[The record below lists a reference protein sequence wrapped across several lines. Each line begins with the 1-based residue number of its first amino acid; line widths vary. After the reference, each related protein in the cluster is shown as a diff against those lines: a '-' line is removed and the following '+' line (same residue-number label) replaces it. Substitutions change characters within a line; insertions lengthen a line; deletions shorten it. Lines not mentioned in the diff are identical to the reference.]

1 MRAAIRVARAY
12 WPEAVF
18 VLLTLFGLLEVWFSD
33 ELEGPVVALTLF
45 TLAWGA
51 ALLCRRLDP
60 YAASLAALLIIFVE
74 AMIWPRSVTQSAAAF
89 FAGMIAIGMIGAL
102 GPGRRRVVG
111 GAVGLAVVTAV
122 TLRDPMGSPA
132 DLLSVV
138 PLSALSWVIGYV
150 VYNHRRRTAE
160 LVERAA
166 RLEREQATEA
176 RAAVAE
182 ERARIAREMHD
193 VVAHS
198 LSVMVVQ
205 AEAAEAMLEVD
216 PERAH
221 RPLAAVQ
228 DTGRAALTDLR
239 RMLGALR
246 QGDAD
251 GPDMAPQPGLAGLE
265 ALADHVRDAGLP
277 VDLRVEGDPRP
288 LPPGIDLSAYRI
300 VQEGLTNV
308 LKHAG
313 PARAEVV
320 VSYGPGEIALRV
332 TDDGVGPP
340 GDGRNGGHGLV
351 GMRER
356 VAVYGGELTA
366 GPRLAP
372 ARGFAL
378 SARLPLEPGV
388 RA

>member
-1 MRAAIRVARAY
+1 MRSLLRLGRAY
-12 WPEAVF
+12 WPDAAL
-18 VLLTLFGLLEVWFSD
+18 VLLTLFGLLEVWLSD
-33 ELEGPVVALTLF
+33 EVEGPLLGLTLV

-51 ALLCRRLDP
+51 ALLCRRIDP
-60 YAASLAALLIIFVE
+60 YLASLAALAIILAE
-74 AMIWPRSVTQSAAAF
+74 ALIWPRSVTQSAATF
-89 FAGMIAIGMIGAL
+89 FAGMIAIGIIGAL
-102 GPGRRRVVG
+102 GPGRRRVIG
-111 GAVGLAVVTAV
+111 GALGLAIVTLV
-122 TLRDPMGSPA
+122 TLRDPMGSA
-132 DLLSVV
+132 TDLLSVV
-138 PLSALSWVIGYV
+138 PVAALSWVIGYV
-150 VYNHRRRTAE
+150 YDNHRRRTAE

-221 RPLAAVQ
+221 RPLSAVQ

-246 QGDAD
+246 EAD
-251 GPDMAPQPGLAGLE
+251 DGGPSLAPQPGLAGLD
-265 ALADHVRDAGLP
+265 ALAQHVRDAGLP
-277 VDLRVEGDPRP
+277 VDVRIEGDPRP
-288 LPPGIDLSAYRI
+288 LPPGIDLSAFRI

-320 VSYGPGEIALRV
+320 VRYAPDEIALTV
-332 TDDGVGPP
+332 SDDGAGAQR
-340 GDGRNGGHGLV
+340 DRQNGGHGLM

-356 VAVYGGELTA
+356 VAVYGGELRA
-366 GPRLAP
+366 GPRPAP
-372 ARGFAL
+372 ERGFAL
-378 SARLPLEPGV
+378 TARLPLDPGA